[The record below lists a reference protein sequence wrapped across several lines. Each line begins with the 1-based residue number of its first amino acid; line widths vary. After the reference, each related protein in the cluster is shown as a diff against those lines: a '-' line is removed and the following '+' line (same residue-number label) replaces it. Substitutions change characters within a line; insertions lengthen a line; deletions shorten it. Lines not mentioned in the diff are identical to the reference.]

1 MEDKLTLE
9 IFKEL
14 KKTIKRYFIAFMIL
28 LFLFFATNIAWM
40 IAWNLPSE
48 DTTTTYEQT
57 NEDDGDNNFIGDDGD
72 INNGTH
78 ANSDEKNDK
87 AN

>member
-48 DTTTTYEQT
+48 DTTQTEQI
-57 NEDDGDNNFIGDDGD
+57 EQDNSNGANNYIGNDGD
-72 INNGTH
+72 INNGETKD
-78 ANSDEKNDK
+78 NKDN
-87 AN
+87 

>member
-40 IAWNLPSE
+40 IAWNLPAE
-48 DTTTTYEQT
+48 DTTTTVTQDT
-57 NEDDGDNNFIGDDGD
+57 EDSGENNYIGNQGY
-72 INNGTH
+72 INNGK
-78 ANSDEKNDK
+78 ANSNDTDSEKK
-87 AN
+87 

>member
-28 LFLFFATNIAWM
+28 LFFFFATNIAWM

-48 DTTTTYEQT
+48 DTTQSYDIDSKD
-57 NEDDGDNNFIGDDGD
+57 NGNAIYNDDGKVNVNGENKSTEDNNK
-72 INNGTH
+72 
-78 ANSDEKNDK
+78 KN
-87 AN
+87 

>member
-40 IAWNLPSE
+40 IAWNLPAE
-48 DTTTTYEQT
+48 DTTQTEQI
-57 NEDDGDNNFIGDDGD
+57 EQDNSNGANNYIGNDGD
-72 INNGTH
+72 INNGETKD
-78 ANSDEKNDK
+78 NKDN
-87 AN
+87 

>member
-48 DTTTTYEQT
+48 DTSENYNVSQDAEGHGNNNSVIGT
-57 NEDDGDNNFIGDDGD
+57 EDGKTKD
-72 INNGTH
+72 
-78 ANSDEKNDK
+78 
-87 AN
+87 

>member
-40 IAWNLPSE
+40 VAWNLPAE
-48 DTTTTYEQT
+48 DTTQTYDIDSED
-57 NEDDGDNNFIGDDGD
+57 NGNAIYNDDGKVNVNGENKSTEDNN
-72 INNGTH
+72 
-78 ANSDEKNDK
+78 K

>member
-48 DTTTTYEQT
+48 DTAQTYDIDSKDQGNAIYNDSGKVNVNGENKST
-57 NEDDGDNNFIGDDGD
+57 EDNNK
-72 INNGTH
+72 
-78 ANSDEKNDK
+78 KN
-87 AN
+87 